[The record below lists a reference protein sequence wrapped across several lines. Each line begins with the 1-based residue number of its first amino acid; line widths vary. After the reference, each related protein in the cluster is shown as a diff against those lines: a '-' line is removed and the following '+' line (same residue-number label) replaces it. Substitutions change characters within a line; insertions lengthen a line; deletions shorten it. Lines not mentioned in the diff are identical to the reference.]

1 MRHERVN
8 YIAVGLFVLA
18 ACVFGFW
25 FLFQLTGGSGPS
37 DRYFA
42 TYASVA
48 GLRPGAQVFYQGY
61 PVGRVETITPQL
73 EAARVRYRVDFGVT
87 RGWPIPDD
95 SVVRVASR
103 GVLGVV
109 ALEIEQGRSTR
120 RLEPGGELR
129 SLSGGDLFTVLGET
143 AAEVRLLSR
152 DTLRPM
158 LERLDQRLDSLG
170 GKLDDGIGSL
180 LSDAQELTRVLN
192 EDARLLRDVLDERNR
207 DNIRASLE
215 NLRVAGEGFRE
226 VNTNLTAASLAVKAV
241 SEQAMPLFSDENVQ
255 RAQRMLEQ
263 MEELVGDVHGASGEL
278 AQTRVRLDRAL
289 DQASGAL
296 EENRPNLKR
305 VIGDLRV
312 TLDAVSRRM
321 DAISAQVEGASRNLN
336 AFSRD
341 VRRDP
346 SILLRGDRSGGQ

>member
-8 YIAVGLFVLA
+8 YIAVGLFVLVSF
-18 ACVFGFW
+18 VFGFW
-25 FLFQLTGGSGPS
+25 FLFQLTGSSGAV

-42 TYASVA
+42 TYESVA

-61 PVGRVETITPQL
+61 PVGRVEAIRPQL
-73 EAARVRYRVDFGVT
+73 EPSGVRYRVDFGIA
-87 RGWPIPDD
+87 RGWPVPED
-95 SVVRVASR
+95 SVARVAAR

-109 ALEIEQGRSTR
+109 ALEIDQGGGPGL
-120 RLEPGGELR
+120 LEPGDELR

-158 LERLDQRLDSLG
+158 LERLDRRLDSLG
-170 GKLDDGIGSL
+170 GQLDEGVGAL
-180 LSDAQELTRVLN
+180 LGDARELTRVLN

-215 NLRVAGEGFRE
+215 HLRVAGEGFRE
-226 VNTNLTAASLAVKAV
+226 VNTNLNAASLAVRGL
-241 SEQAMPLFSDENVQ
+241 SDQARPLFSNDNID
-255 RAQRMLEQ
+255 RANRMLEQ
-263 MEELVGDVHGASGEL
+263 MEELVGNIHGASGEL
-278 AQTRVRLDRAL
+278 AQTRARLDRAL

-305 VIGDLRV
+305 VIRDLRV
-312 TLDAVSRRM
+312 SLDAVSRRM
-321 DAISAQVEGASRNLN
+321 DTISAQVEGTSRNLN